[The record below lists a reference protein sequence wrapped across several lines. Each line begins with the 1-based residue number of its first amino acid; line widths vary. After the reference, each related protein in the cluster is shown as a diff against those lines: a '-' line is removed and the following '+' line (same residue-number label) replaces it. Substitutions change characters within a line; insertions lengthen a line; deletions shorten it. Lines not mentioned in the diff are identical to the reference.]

1 VNPRCKEVSMA
12 KWVNAPHFQRGGKAA
27 IVRDGLGLGSGLN
40 LPEWVFGKSI
50 SAGRLAG
57 S

>member
-1 VNPRCKEVSMA
+1 MA
-12 KWVNAPHFQRGGKAA
+12 KWVNAPHFQRGGKAV